1 MDACE
6 EFFLLA
12 VEEHIL
18 SAAMTMF
25 HMTTTDDTPKY
36 KQLFPIGSEKLPLPK
51 RREIILEAA
60 PAAFG
65 PQAAGGHQ
73 RFTST
78 VSGD

>member
-1 MDACE
+1 
-6 EFFLLA
+6 
-12 VEEHIL
+12 
-18 SAAMTMF
+18 MF

-36 KQLFPIGSEKLPLPK
+36 KQLFPIGCEKLPLPK

-60 PAAFG
+60 PAG
-65 PQAAGGHQ
+65 NWPAGKHVTI